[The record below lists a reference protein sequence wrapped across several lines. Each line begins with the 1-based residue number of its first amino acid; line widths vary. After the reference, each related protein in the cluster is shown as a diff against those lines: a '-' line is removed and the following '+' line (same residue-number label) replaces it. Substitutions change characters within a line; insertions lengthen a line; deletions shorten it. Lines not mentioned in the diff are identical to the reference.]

1 MFTKTCYMETE
12 SDGVHREA
20 RCVGCDFAKLKANKK
35 TQALAD
41 LREEEIVVV
50 VENLYLGCT

>member
-1 MFTKTCYMETE
+1 METE